1 VDLGVKGDP
10 AEPGSAPYHIWVE
23 IFGIFRIPE
32 ERTDKERLLL
42 LTGAAML
49 YGAIRELAA
58 MVTGRY
64 VFGSLMLPTVSP
76 EVFLQAAER
85 RKAMLVQ
92 GEGV

>member
-1 VDLGVKGDP
+1 MKGDP
-10 AEPGSAPYHIWVE
+10 AESGSAPYHIWVE
-23 IFGIFRIPE
+23 IFGIFPE

-49 YGAIRELAA
+49 YGA
-58 MVTGRY
+58 
-64 VFGSLMLPTVSP
+64 VSP